1 MGGTEMRIAVL
12 SGKGGAGKTLVSVN
26 LAAAAGRAVYVDC
39 DVEEPNGHLFLKPED
54 VETTEITVQLPRF
67 DGDKCTGCRKCVD
80 FCRFNALAFIQDK
93 PLLFPEVCHS
103 CGGCAVLCPAQAVSE
118 APYTV
123 GVVERG
129 HSRDLTVLTG
139 RMNPGNASGSPI
151 IKALYRQLAEEKEL
165 TIMDCPPG
173 SACLVMESIQDAD
186 YGVLV
191 AEPTIF
197 GAHNLAMVYELMQV
211 FHKPFG
217 VVLNKCTGGAD
228 PSEAFCQ
235 AHGIRILG
243 RIPFEERLG
252 RLNGNGEV
260 AAWADEAYAQLF
272 GELLQT
278 ILKEAAR

>member
-1 MGGTEMRIAVL
+1 MRIAVL

-26 LAAAAGRAVYVDC
+26 LAAAAGRAIYVDC
-39 DVEEPNGHLFLKPED
+39 DVEEPNGHLFLKPEE
-54 VETTEITVQLPRF
+54 VETAEINVLLPQF
-67 DGDKCTGCRKCVD
+67 DGAKCTGCRTCVD

-103 CGGCAVLCPAQAVSE
+103 CGGCTVLCPAQAVKE
-118 APYTV
+118 TPYPV

-129 HSRDLTVLTG
+129 HARDLTVLTG

-151 IKALYRQLAEEKEL
+151 IKALYRELAGEEAL
-165 TIMDCPPG
+165 TLMDCPPG
-173 SACLVMESIQDAD
+173 SACLVMESIQEAD

-197 GAHNLAMVYELMQV
+197 GAHNLAMVYELMLV

-217 VVLNKCTGGAD
+217 VVLNKCTSGSN

-235 AHGIRILG
+235 AHGVPILG

-252 RLNGNGEV
+252 RLNGDGEV
-260 AAWADEAYAQLF
+260 AAWVDEAYAKLF
-272 GELLQT
+272 DELLQT